1 MRTVIIDK
9 QYIDGVSN
17 VFDLNSQV
25 TIWALGL
32 EPEDEVTFWMVLLTD
47 PLKPSDDCACPPLAP
62 IGPQILDEV
71 QLTCCSEPIVLSR
84 ERPYAVIDAPIGAKL
99 RAKLASGIISTQK
112 VVMTTTATTNI
123 SSYMRGCPCEA
134 SPL

>member
-1 MRTVIIDK
+1 MRTILIDN

-25 TIWALGL
+25 TVWALGL
-32 EPEDEVTFWMVLLTD
+32 EPADEVTFWLVLLTD
-47 PLKPSDDCACPPLAP
+47 PLKPTELCPCPPLAP

-71 QLTCCSEPIVLSR
+71 QLTCCSDPITLSR
-84 ERPYAVIDAPIGAKL
+84 ERPYAVIDAPVGAKL
-99 RAKLASGIISTQK
+99 RAKLEAAMITTQK
-112 VVMTTTATTNI
+112 VVMTTTQTNNI